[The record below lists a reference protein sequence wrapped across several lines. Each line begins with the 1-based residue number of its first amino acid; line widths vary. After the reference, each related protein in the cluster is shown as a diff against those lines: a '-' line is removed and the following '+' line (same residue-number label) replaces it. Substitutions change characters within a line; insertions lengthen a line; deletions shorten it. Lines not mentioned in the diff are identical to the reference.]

1 MKEHDVEH
9 GPSRE
14 NELAEAV
21 AEKVSYTE
29 RFNRLME
36 IRTDPEVQRGLEA
49 LLRTGINAGI
59 SVADL
64 FPVVGEAASWTA
76 DACKL
81 IARRFNLPLDT
92 SPDVSV
98 KIALWSEV
106 LDLCTAGLVPS
117 HIIETTLQLR
127 ADWPRLKIAYE
138 KVKGAWLKREIEL
151 SDPELQDAI
160 HTFDE

>member
-36 IRTDPEVQRGLEA
+36 ISKDPEVQRGLEA

-64 FPVVGEAASWTA
+64 FPVVGEVASWT
-76 DACKL
+76 
-81 IARRFNLPLDT
+81 
-92 SPDVSV
+92 
-98 KIALWSEV
+98 
-106 LDLCTAGLVPS
+106 
-117 HIIETTLQLR
+117 
-127 ADWPRLKIAYE
+127 
-138 KVKGAWLKREIEL
+138 
-151 SDPELQDAI
+151 
-160 HTFDE
+160 